1 MQKEFFSSRW
11 GFIFAALGM
20 ALGTGNVW
28 RFPRIA
34 AKNGGGV
41 FIIAWIAALFL
52 WSIPILIMEIGM
64 GKNTRKGVIGAFG
77 IIGGM
82 RYLWLGAFAV
92 FCTMGITY
100 YYSVV
105 TGWCLKYFTA
115 SFSQAF
121 FIKDSYVYWNAF
133 ISGNQPILFH
143 FFSVVLVSI
152 IVYSGVVKGI
162 ERANKILIP
171 SLFIFLIFLAF
182 RALLLPGAVNGLN
195 FLFNPDWSKLFD
207 RHIWLEALSQSAWSA
222 GAGWGLML
230 TYGIYSRQKED
241 IVLNS
246 FLTGFGNNTASLIS
260 AIAVLCTIFAI
271 LPEQEALN
279 VVGTDNIGLTFIWLP
294 RLIEKTPGGMF
305 FMAGFFIALSFA
317 AFSSLISMVEMAV
330 RNFIDFGLTRKS
342 AIMVVSIIVFCLG
355 IPSAVS
361 IEFFRNQDWV
371 WGLGLIINGFFMSL
385 VVIKYGVKRFRNDII
400 NTEGNDVR
408 LGIWFDI
415 IVKYIIPLE
424 FLSMIVWWFYQSVT
438 LFERTDWWNP
448 FHVYSIGT
456 CIFQWGIVLI
466 IVLLLNKRMAGK
478 LLQRINN
485 S

>member
-1 MQKEFFSSRW
+1 MKKEYFTSRW

-41 FIIAWIAALFL
+41 FIIAWIIALFL

-64 GKNTRKGVIGAFG
+64 GKSTRKGVIGAFG
-77 IIGGM
+77 IIGGKKN
-82 RYLWLGAFAV
+82 LWLGAFVV

-105 TGWCLKYFTA
+105 TGWCLKYFTS
-115 SFSQAF
+115 SFSQSF
-121 FIKDSYVYWNAF
+121 FITESSVYWNTF

-143 FFSVVLVSI
+143 FISVVLVSI
-152 IVYSGVVKGI
+152 IVYSGVVRGI
-162 ERANKILIP
+162 ERANRMLIP
-171 SLFIFLIFLAF
+171 ALFVFLVFLAI

-195 FLFNPDWSKLFD
+195 FLFNPDWNKLLD
-207 RHIWLEALSQSAWSA
+207 LHVWLEALSQSAWSV

-230 TYGIYSRQKED
+230 TYGIYSKKRED

-246 FLTGFGNNTASLIS
+246 FLTGFGNNSASLIS

-271 LPEQEALN
+271 LPEHEALN
-279 VVGTDNIGLTFIWLP
+279 AVSSDNVGLTFIWLP

-330 RNFIDFGLTRKS
+330 RNFIDFGFSRKN
-342 AIMVVSIIVFCLG
+342 ALFIVSVLIFVLG
-355 IPSAVS
+355 IPSAIS
-361 IEFFRNQDWV
+361 IQFFRNQDWT
-371 WGLGLIINGFFMSL
+371 WGLGLIINGFFMSII
-385 VVIKYGVKRFRNDII
+385 VIKYGVKRFRNSII
-400 NTEGNDVR
+400 NIEGNDIR
-408 LGIWFDI
+408 LGLW
-415 IVKYIIPLE
+415 
-424 FLSMIVWWFYQSVT
+424 LS
-438 LFERTDWWNP
+438 
-448 FHVYSIGT
+448 
-456 CIFQWGIVLI
+456 LI
-466 IVLLLNKRMAGK
+466 HI
-478 LLQRINN
+478 
-485 S
+485 